1 MFYDNQVTTAS
12 AHFPIL
18 LVHGGAW
25 AIPADAAAAHES
37 GVRRALETGYAL
49 LSRGASALDAV
60 EAAVTVLED
69 DPTFDAGRGSF
80 LTSDGRVQLDALLM
94 DGGRMKAGG
103 VACVERLRN
112 PIQAARLVLEKSQ
125 HVYFVGPGAE
135 QFAQAH
141 GMALIDNSELVLDRE
156 RQRLLHAQARNSAG
170 FADETFSGPDISLP
184 ADLHDDK
191 SPETAVLLAQAGHP
205 SSADRTHIFADG
217 DSVTKDSATG
227 SFVSGHDFT
236 ACEKMQRLEQEAS
249 GHDFTACEKMQRLEQ
264 EASGHDFSRA
274 DTIAKKINRALA
286 PEGKQSLPR
295 KESRTES
302 ADSMTH
308 AKGPRPSGQDRA
320 EGRPPTAEDHDTVGA
335 VALDSR
341 GNLAAATSTGGT
353 LNKTPGRVGDSSLIG
368 CGCYADNLSAAV
380 SLTGWGEPIM
390 KLVLGKWATD
400 RVASGIAPDLAASEA
415 IAYLFNRLGGHG
427 GIILLGPDGR
437 FGLAHNTPAMAW
449 GLATPTTLQ
458 TGLTI

>member
-1 MFYDNQVTTAS
+1 MFYDIPVTS
-12 AHFPIL
+12 PAHHTPTL

-25 AIPADAAAAHES
+25 AIPADAATAHQA
-37 GVRRALETGYAL
+37 GVRKALETGYAV
-49 LSRGASALDAV
+49 LSRGGSSIDAV

-112 PIQAARLVLEKSQ
+112 PIQAARLVLEHSQ
-125 HVYFVGPGAE
+125 HVYFVGAGAE
-135 QFAQAH
+135 QFAQSH
-141 GMALIDNSELVLDRE
+141 GMSLIDNAELVLDRE
-156 RQRLLHAQARNSAG
+156 RERLVHAKFRESAG
-170 FADETFSGPDISLP
+170 FGDNTFSGLDSPLLP
-184 ADLHDDK
+184 VLHDDK
-191 SPETAVLLAQAGHP
+191 SPETAVVDDPA
-205 SSADRTHIFADG
+205 R
-217 DSVTKDSATG
+217 
-227 SFVSGHDFT
+227 FT
-236 ACEKMQRLEQEAS
+236 S
-249 GHDFTACEKMQRLEQ
+249 
-264 EASGHDFSRA
+264 
-274 DTIAKKINRALA
+274 
-286 PEGKQSLPR
+286 
-295 KESRTES
+295 
-302 ADSMTH
+302 
-308 AKGPRPSGQDRA
+308 
-320 EGRPPTAEDHDTVGA
+320 HDTVGA
-335 VALDSR
+335 VALDAR

-400 RVASGIAPDLAASEA
+400 RVASGAAPELAAREA
-415 IAYLFNRLGGHG
+415 ISYLFNRLGGHG

-437 FGLAHNTPAMAW
+437 FGFAHNTPAMAW
-449 GLATPTTLQ
+449 GLATPAGLQ

>member
-1 MFYDNQVTTAS
+1 MIYDNPVTTP
-12 AHFPIL
+12 AHHAPTL

-25 AIPADAAAAHES
+25 AIPADAAAAHQA
-37 GVRRALETGYAL
+37 GVRNALETGYAV
-49 LSRGASALDAV
+49 LSRGGSALDAV

-69 DPTFDAGRGSF
+69 NPAFDAGRGSF

-112 PIQAARLVLEKSQ
+112 PIQAARLVLEKSR

-135 QFAQAH
+135 QFAHAH
-141 GMALIDNSELVLDRE
+141 GMALIDNAELVLDRE
-156 RQRLLHAQARNSAG
+156 RERLAQAQARQAAG
-170 FADETFSGPDISLP
+170 LADLSFSGQ
-184 ADLHDDK
+184 ALHDDK
-191 SPETAVLLAQAGHP
+191 SPETALP
-205 SSADRTHIFADG
+205 ADPDG
-217 DSVTKDSATG
+217 FDS
-227 SFVSGHDFT
+227 
-236 ACEKMQRLEQEAS
+236 
-249 GHDFTACEKMQRLEQ
+249 
-264 EASGHDFSRA
+264 
-274 DTIAKKINRALA
+274 
-286 PEGKQSLPR
+286 
-295 KESRTES
+295 
-302 ADSMTH
+302 
-308 AKGPRPSGQDRA
+308 
-320 EGRPPTAEDHDTVGA
+320 HDTVGA
-335 VALDSR
+335 VALDGR

-400 RVASGIAPDLAASEA
+400 RVAAGTAPELAAQEA
-415 IAYLFNRLGGHG
+415 IAYLYTRLGGHG

-449 GLATPTTLQ
+449 GIATPAGLQ
-458 TGLTI
+458 TGLKSRAIRHIFNL